1 MLLST
6 GHGRVTRTAKGSA
19 SLYNDL
25 SPVIENVIQIIP
37 GFHRSIVAFASQG
50 TPVIVDHVF
59 QEEAW
64 LPDFRQ
70 AAAGVEV
77 SYVGVVCPIEILEK
91 RE

>member
-1 MLLST
+1 M
-6 GHGRVTRTAKGSA
+6 
-19 SLYNDL
+19 
-25 SPVIENVIQIIP
+25 IENVIQIIP